1 MKDRHTRSSVTL
13 RGSKEGQVPR
23 YLEGQTRGS
32 RFRCCSAADS
42 TGQPVAEVAPSEEVQ
57 YELPEC

>member
-1 MKDRHTRSSVTL
+1 MKDRYTGSAVTL

-23 YLEGQTRGS
+23 YLEGQTGVLGS
-32 RFRCCSAADS
+32 D
-42 TGQPVAEVAPSEEVQ
+42 VAVVLTALRSRWLRWPLQEVQ